1 MTNTPRRV
9 ILAIDIG
16 SSSVRCSAY
25 SRHNNDD
32 TDAVHVSSM
41 IASTQKQLRGVEPST
56 GQILVSKI
64 QTQVDTCVDDVLNQ
78 LQRGAL
84 DDDTSSS
91 FEIVSIGISTFVMN
105 LIGLDNDNNVVTTLS
120 YACNT
125 PSVAAESRALLH
137 YQSCDDDVD
146 DDDKK
151 KRVDY
156 EALRQRTGCYSYH
169 SSYALPQL
177 RCYYR
182 DQPTTTPSV
191 RRWTTIASLILS
203 SWIDDDNNKACTGKE
218 EAERMLNTISY
229 SEASWTG
236 MLNFRT
242 GTWDEELISQYLPED
257 ARCHLPTICKDNVL
271 TTGMAPMIRQW
282 PQMARAILLAG
293 VGDGVCANVGSKC
306 TSSNRIA
313 VTIGTSAA
321 SRIILPIEIGDET
334 FHVPKGLWCYRIDGK
349 RVLLGGALTDGGSV
363 VEWARALLN
372 LKEDRDFE
380 TCLSQIH
387 EQIVSDPY
395 HCNDSCSVTTVPFL
409 SGERSIGWRDG
420 AKGCVHGLTRDVTS
434 VDFMR
439 SCLEGLMLRLAA
451 VLKILVLYAT
461 QNGGG
466 DDEDDI
472 FILVSG
478 TALERNETLRK
489 MLANFCLGS
498 KIVVD
503 MEGARE
509 STSRG
514 IALLA
519 TAAQW
524 TDKSSSLQSYFWPN
538 EEEIIIS
545 KEDYTALT
553 AETESALKQM
563 EKGQNDLIESVCV
576 LW

>member
-1 MTNTPRRV
+1 
-9 ILAIDIG
+9 
-16 SSSVRCSAY
+16 
-25 SRHNNDD
+25 
-32 TDAVHVSSM
+32 M
-41 IASTQKQLRGVEPST
+41 IACTQKQLRSVEPFT

-64 QTQVDTCVDDVLNQ
+64 VTQVDACVSDVMNQ
-78 LQRGAL
+78 LQQITQLGNNNNA
-84 DDDTSSS
+84 SN
-91 FEIVSIGISTFVMN
+91 FEVVSIGISTFVMN
-105 LIGLDNDNNVVTTLS
+105 FIGLDAANNVVATLS

-125 PSVAAESRALLH
+125 PNVAAESRSLL
-137 YQSCDDDVD
+137 QCCNEDE
-146 DDDKK
+146 
-151 KRVDY
+151 Y

-182 DQPTTTPSV
+182 DDEVVHNVDEHGNVIGTKEV
-191 RRWTTIASLILS
+191 VDVCRWTTIASLILS
-203 SWIDDDNNKACTGKE
+203 SWLSNCSRCSSE
-218 EAERMLNTISY
+218 EGILQHVHELVPVINQISY

-242 GTWDEELISQYLPED
+242 GTWDEALMSHYLPAS
-257 ARCHLPTICKDNVL
+257 ARNHLPTICKDNIL
-271 TTGMAPMIRQW
+271 TSTGAISKW
-282 PQMARAILLAG
+282 PQMARAILLTG

-306 TSSNRIA
+306 TVSNRIA

-321 SRIILPIEIGDET
+321 SRIILPIEIGDEH

-372 LKEDRDFE
+372 LKKDSDFE
-380 TCLSQIH
+380 ACLSQIH
-387 EQIVSDPY
+387 ERVVSDPY
-395 HCNDSCSVTTVPFL
+395 HTHRNTCMVTMVPFL

-420 AKGCVHGLTRDVTS
+420 AKGCVHGLTRNVTS
-434 VDFMR
+434 IDFMR

-451 VLKILVLYAT
+451 VLKILVMYAS
-461 QNGGG
+461 QNGGM
-466 DDEDDI
+466 DEADDI
-472 FILVSG
+472 FIIVSG

-498 KIVVD
+498 RIVVD
-503 MEGARE
+503 SEGVRE

-519 TAAQW
+519 VAAHQA
-524 TDKSSSLQSYFWPN
+524 DHSSSHQSYFWPN
-538 EEEIIIS
+538 KEKVNIT
-545 KEDYTALT
+545 KEDCTALT
-553 AETESALKQM
+553 SDSESALKQM
-563 EKGQNDLIESVCV
+563 EDAQDDLIESVCA

>member
-1 MTNTPRRV
+1 MANPPNQV

-25 SRHNNDD
+25 SRQHNDNDD
-32 TDAVHVSSM
+32 DAVVSSM

-56 GQILVSKI
+56 GQIFVSDI

-78 LQRGAL
+78 LQREAF
-84 DDDTSSS
+84 DYDNSSS
-91 FEIVSIGISTFVMN
+91 FEIVSIGVSTFVMN
-105 LIGLDNDNNVVTTLS
+105 LIGLDYDNNVVTTLS

-125 PSVAAESRALLH
+125 PSVAAESRALLQH
-137 YQSCDDDVD
+137 QSYDDQ
-146 DDDKK
+146 KK
-151 KRVDY
+151 QVDY

-182 DQPTTTPSV
+182 DHHTTPSV

-203 SWIDDDNNKACTGKE
+203 SWIVSDDDDNNNEACKE

-271 TTGMAPMIRQW
+271 TMGMASIRKW

-321 SRIILPIEIGDET
+321 SRIILPIEIGDEA
-334 FHVPKGLWCYRIDGK
+334 FHVPKGLWCYRIDGR

-372 LKEDRDFE
+372 LKEDREFE
-380 TCLSQIH
+380 ACLSLIH

-395 HCNDSCSVTTVPFL
+395 HCNDSGSVTMVPFL

-451 VLKILVLYAT
+451 VLKILVLYAS

-472 FILVSG
+472 SILVSG

-503 MEGARE
+503 TEGVRE

-519 TAAQW
+519 TAAQR
-524 TDKSSSLQSYFWPN
+524 TDNSSSLQSYFWPN
-538 EEEIIIS
+538 EEKIIFS

-553 AETESALKQM
+553 AETETALKQM
-563 EKGQNDLIESVCV
+563 EKGQNDLIESVCE